1 MVGSGVAYEFTPEI
15 KYTVTIDG
23 QASSGSDIKLGSL
36 VKIKFESVM
45 GSTDFF
51 IDSCAATEN
60 SDGTGKNLTLVTDG
74 CLGDTST
81 SRELIEFYLKYQYK
95 SKVFFYL
102 IKTKALKRI
111 EPSLE
116 TTTSDGSKSL
126 QFKQFAF
133 VSSKI
138 FFNHCQTFKFR

>member
-81 SRELIEFYLKYQYK
+81 SRELIEFHPKSQY
-95 SKVFFYL
+95 
-102 IKTKALKRI
+102 I
-111 EPSLE
+111 
-116 TTTSDGSKSL
+116 
-126 QFKQFAF
+126 
-133 VSSKI
+133 
-138 FFNHCQTFKFR
+138 